1 MEFFS
6 FVLCLRRQ
14 LYLEIKEQVHEI
26 DERSKEQVKKKGNV
40 FCLFF
45 FLVSCLFLFCFCCC
59 CFFFGGGVEEDFGKF
74 RAIFLKFIANSITL
88 MAND

>member
-26 DERSKEQVKKKGNV
+26 DQRSKEQVKKEKKC
-40 FCLFF
+40 FLLIFF
-45 FLVSCLFLFCFCCC
+45 SYFDAFFILLLLLLFL
-59 CFFFGGGVEEDFGKF
+59 GGRGVGEDFGKF
-74 RAIFLKFIANSITL
+74 RAVYFNSLQTPL
-88 MAND
+88 L

>member
-1 MEFFS
+1 MELFS

-45 FLVSCLFLFCFCCC
+45 FLSFMPFFILLLLLL
-59 CFFFGGGVEEDFGKF
+59 FFFGGGGWRKISE
-74 RAIFLKFIANSITL
+74 NSEQFF
-88 MAND
+88 